1 MITSTGNGASAAHGR
16 HTQNNLFEIISEAE
30 ALKFLETEYQLADR
44 EPLRLLHVLSP
55 VLLLDRSYVIGL
67 YRDDYGLPQQVANH
81 TFKNY
86 QGVMAG
92 IGALVDQIVFK
103 HTQLTG

>member
-1 MITSTGNGASAAHGR
+1 MLTSKGNGVSTAHDR
-16 HTQNNLFEIISEAE
+16 YTQNNLFEIISEAK
-30 ALKFLETEYQLADR
+30 ALEFLETEYQLADR

-55 VLLLDRSYVIGL
+55 AVLIDGAFIIGL
-67 YRDDYGLPQQVANH
+67 YRDDYGLPQQVTNH

-103 HTQLTG
+103 HAQTAD

>member
-1 MITSTGNGASAAHGR
+1 MITSTVNGASAAHGR
-16 HTQNNLFEIISEAE
+16 YTQNNLFEIISEAE
-30 ALKFLETEYQLADR
+30 ALEFLETEYQLADR
-44 EPLRLLHVLSP
+44 EPLRLLHALSP
-55 VLLLDRSYVIGL
+55 VVLLKRDFIIGL
-67 YRDDYGLPQQVANH
+67 YRDDYGLPQQVTNH

-103 HTQLTG
+103 HTQPTG